1 MLSIRFAQKVKLLW
15 KQRVPVES
23 EICAKKKKMV
33 TWKAE
38 SHSPL
43 EIIFLFGGK
52 YSAQTRLRV
61 CLDGGKRVW
70 KELSTV

>member
-1 MLSIRFAQKVKLLW
+1 MLSIRFAQNVKLLW

-23 EICAKKKKMV
+23 EICKKKKML
-33 TWKAE
+33 TRKAE

-43 EIIFLFGGK
+43 EIIFLSCGK

-61 CLDGGKRVW
+61 CLDEGKRVR